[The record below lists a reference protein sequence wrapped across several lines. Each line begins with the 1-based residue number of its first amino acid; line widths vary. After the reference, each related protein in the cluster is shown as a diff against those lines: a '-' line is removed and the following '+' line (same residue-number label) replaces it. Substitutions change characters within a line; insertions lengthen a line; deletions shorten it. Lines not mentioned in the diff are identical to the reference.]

1 MDAVFS
7 CCSACNLA
15 TLLPF
20 NTLVGMV
27 SLPLPLTVHTV
38 VMGRRRSRER
48 SPRSTRHR
56 SRSISRSKDDSHSS
70 RSHRHTGDHHHSSHR
85 KKHSKRKAHKSH
97 HHSHHSGDSGRSRRR
112 TVEISIG
119 KDDLKSV
126 LGSQAEFLFTS
137 KADDGTSDSDVS
149 SIDISGVDR
158 GSHER
163 GRTSVEHEFGVEKY
177 DELSTQLKS
186 GSPLC
191 VFEGSSNV
199 KGPMKIVLKGLQDE
213 EKGENTMQKTHFHV
227 NSHSLARSPQCN
239 QMPDSRWHSDDEH
252 SHSEQR
258 ERSLSGS
265 REGSWEQ
272 AWEHSKD
279 RTKDRSRDRSRDRAR
294 RSRNSSSDLFH
305 GRSKDRSLDRS
316 RRSRDRSRARSR
328 DRSMDRSR
336 DRPRRSR
343 DRSRARSRDRSMD
356 RPRRSRDRSRARS
369 RDRSRDR
376 LRGLRARSRESHHH
390 SPRRSSSS
398 DREHSYRSRAKQQK
412 NRAEAP
418 PPVLSK
424 KRAEINEYTSI
435 CQQIS
440 AIDYLSVLSNG
451 QEGATEIA
459 ASGVGGEV
467 GSGVAAVV
475 HPYRDP
481 FAVKEAGSIATTS
494 GVWFC

>member
-1 MDAVFS
+1 MDAVFA
-7 CCSACNLA
+7 CCCACILA
-15 TLLPF
+15 TLFPF

-27 SLPLPLTVHTV
+27 SFTLPLSVHTV

-48 SPRSTRHR
+48 SPRSTQHR
-56 SRSISRSKDDSHSS
+56 SRSISRSKDDNHSC
-70 RSHRHTGDHHHSSHR
+70 RSHRHTSGHHHSSHR

-97 HHSHHSGDSGRSRRR
+97 HHNHHSGDSGRSRRR

-126 LGSQAEFLFTS
+126 LGSQAECLLTS
-137 KADDGTSDSDVS
+137 KADDVTSASDVS
-149 SIDISGVDR
+149 SIDSSGVDR
-158 GSHER
+158 GSYER
-163 GRTSVEHEFGVEKY
+163 GRTSVEHEFSVEKY
-177 DELSTQLKS
+177 DELSTQLKT

-191 VFEGSSNV
+191 VFEGSCNV
-199 KGPMKIVLKGLQDE
+199 EGPMKIVLKGLQDE
-213 EKGENTMQKTHFHV
+213 EKGGNTMQKTHFHV
-227 NSHSLARSPQCN
+227 HSHSLAHSPQCK
-239 QMPDSRWHSDDEH
+239 QMPDCRWHSDDEH

-272 AWEHSKD
+272 AWEHSKY

-294 RSRNSSSDLFH
+294 KSRNSSSDLFH
-305 GRSKDRSLDRS
+305 GRSRDRSRDRS
-316 RRSRDRSRARSR
+316 RRSRG
-328 DRSMDRSR
+328 
-336 DRPRRSR
+336 
-343 DRSRARSRDRSMD
+343 
-356 RPRRSRDRSRARS
+356 RSRARS

-376 LRGLRARSRESHHH
+376 SRESHHH
-390 SPRRSSSS
+390 GPQRRSSSG
-398 DREHSYRSRAKQQK
+398 DREHSYHSRAKQQEK

-418 PPVLSK
+418 PPAMSK

-440 AIDYLSVLSNG
+440 VSHYSSVLSNA
-451 QEGATEIA
+451 QEGAAEIA

-467 GSGVAAVV
+467 GSGVAAVL

-481 FAVKEAGSIATTS
+481 FAVKEAGSLATTS